1 MKDLNNVNI
10 NSVNLLYLIIN
21 QVDEY
26 IEESNG
32 NRYLTLAFEK
42 LVTKYTELG

>member
-1 MKDLNNVNI
+1 MKDLDNVNI
-10 NSVNLLYLIIN
+10 KSVNLLYLIIN

-32 NRYLTLAFEK
+32 NRYLTLTFEK
-42 LVTKYTELG
+42 LVTKYAELG